1 MGFFWGPRL
10 KCTSAR
16 PICCRRPR
24 AAKAL
29 DSCACSAELH
39 SETTMLD
46 AYFDLCQG
54 SNRRGGMATV
64 HSD

>member
-1 MGFFWGPRL
+1 MYQR
-10 KCTSAR
+10 SADLL
-16 PICCRRPR
+16 PPPQGCESP
-24 AAKAL
+24 

-54 SNRRGGMATV
+54 SNRRAEWATV